1 MVNSIIFV
9 TEFIWFNIIRD
20 TFLMLE
26 QFLYVIL
33 LGGLVPG
40 SIMFADW
47 VINWFNGLSITCYIN
62 ILLNVYVDIK
72 WNQPRQ
78 EKNLVGNVYGK
89 NVVMKPIKHLMV
101 LYIGRN
107 PNE

>member
-1 MVNSIIFV
+1 MNLVDLIIEKFDGVLVDDYGKDSQFIDVTSVMSIAK
-9 TEFIWFNIIRD
+9 TMNKK
-20 TFLMLE
+20 FLE
-26 QFLYVIL
+26 K
-33 LGGLVPG
+33 
-40 SIMFADW
+40 
-47 VINWFNGLSITCYIN
+47 NWFNGLSITCYIN

-89 NVVMKPIKHLMV
+89 SVVMKPIKHLMV